1 MGFFDLLW
9 IFFMLS
15 ALQPVL
21 QQRLLEMRRLRLL
34 AQLRAPAGQSGHRP
48 GTSSGDHELAGLSAH
63 ALHRHQ

>member
-9 IFFMLS
+9 IFFIFS
-15 ALQPVL
+15 ALQPAL

-34 AQLRAPAGQSGHRP
+34 AQLERQRGSRAIALVHRA
-48 GTSSGDHELAGLSAH
+48 GDHELAGLSAN